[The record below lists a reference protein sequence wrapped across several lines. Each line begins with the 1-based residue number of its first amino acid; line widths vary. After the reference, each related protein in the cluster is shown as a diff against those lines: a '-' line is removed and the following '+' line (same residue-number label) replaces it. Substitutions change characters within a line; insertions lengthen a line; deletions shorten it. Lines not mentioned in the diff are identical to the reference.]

1 MLGRIW
7 AKQGV
12 GEQVWFVSHTVGESS
27 TDDGVATPG
36 KVCNFFPLLSLET
49 AFPALKLT
57 QSFYLIMSNSFVWKL
72 AIQ

>member
-12 GEQVWFVSHTVGESS
+12 GEQVWFVSHTVGESG

-36 KVCNFFPLLSLET
+36 KVCNFFLLLSLET